1 MSKYHAGKPGAPLC
15 GTRGHGNRYNVV
27 VLRPKEWNE
36 LPADQRCQKCIA
48 KIRDHKRTDS

>member
-27 VLRPKEWNE
+27 VLGAKEWNA
-36 LPADQRCQKCIA
+36 LAATQRCEKCIA
-48 KIRDHKRTDS
+48 KIREAKRKY

>member
-15 GTRGHGNRYNVV
+15 GARGHGNRYNVV

-48 KIRDHKRTDS
+48 KIRDNKRKD